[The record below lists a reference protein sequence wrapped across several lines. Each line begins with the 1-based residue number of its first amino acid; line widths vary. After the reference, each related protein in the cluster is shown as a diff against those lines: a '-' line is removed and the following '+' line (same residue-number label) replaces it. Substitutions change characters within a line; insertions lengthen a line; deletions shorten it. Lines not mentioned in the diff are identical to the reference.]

1 MGFSSLK
8 QLMSL
13 CIISMALF
21 SDLKLAKS
29 ASPDYTNLIY
39 KGCARQRF
47 SDPSGLY
54 SQALSAMYGSL
65 VTQSTKSRFYK
76 TTTGTTSQSSITGL
90 FQCRGDL
97 SNNDCYNCV
106 SRLPVLSGKL
116 CGKTIASRVQLSGC
130 YLLYEISGF
139 AQISG
144 MEMLFKTCG
153 KNNVAGTGFEQRRDT
168 AFGVLQN
175 GVVSGHGFYATTYES
190 IYVLGQCEGDV
201 GDSDCNVCIKNALQ
215 KAQAECGSSISAQ
228 IYLHKCFIAYSY
240 YPNGLPRG
248 GGGSSPN
255 YGSSGSSSSSSSS
268 SSSGTTGKTVA
279 IIVGGTAGVGFL
291 VICLLFVK
299 NLMKKK
305 YDDY

>member
-1 MGFSSLK
+1 MGFSLK
-8 QLMSL
+8 LSSL
-13 CIISMALF
+13 CIIIILSMALF
-21 SDLKLAKS
+21 SDLELAKS
-29 ASPDYTNLIY
+29 SSPDYTNLIY
-39 KGCARQRF
+39 KGCARQQF

-54 SQALSAMYGSL
+54 SQSLSAMFGSL
-65 VTQSTKSRFYK
+65 VSQSTKTRFYK
-76 TTTGTTSQSSITGL
+76 TTTGTTSQTTITGL

-116 CGKTIASRVQLSGC
+116 CGKTIAARVQLSGC
-130 YLLYEISGF
+130 YLLYEVAGF

-153 KNNVAGTGFEQRRDT
+153 KNNIAGTGFEERRDT
-168 AFGVLQN
+168 AFGVMQN

-190 IYVLGQCEGDV
+190 VSVLGQCEGDV
-201 GDSDCNVCIKNALQ
+201 GDSDCSGCIKNALE
-215 KAQAECGSSISAQ
+215 KAQVECGSSISAQ

-240 YPNGLPRG
+240 YPNGVPR
-248 GGGSSPN
+248 SSSS
-255 YGSSGSSSSSSSS
+255 YHSSGSSGSSSSS
-268 SSSGTTGKTVA
+268 GKTVA

>member
-1 MGFSSLK
+1 MGFYSQK
-8 QLMSL
+8 QLLSL
-13 CIISMALF
+13 YIIIMALF
-21 SDLKLAKS
+21 SDLKEAKS
-29 ASPDYTNLIY
+29 SSPEYTNLIY
-39 KGCARQRF
+39 KGCARQRLP
-47 SDPSGLY
+47 DPSGLY
-54 SQALSAMYGSL
+54 SQALSAMYGLL
-65 VTQSTKSRFYK
+65 VSQSTKTRFYK
-76 TTTGTTSQSSITGL
+76 TTTGTTSQTSVTGL

-116 CGKTIASRVQLSGC
+116 CGKTIAARVQLSGC

-144 MEMLFKTCG
+144 MELLFKTCG

-168 AFGVLQN
+168 AFGVMQN
-175 GVVSGHGFYATTYES
+175 GVVQGHGFYATTYES
-190 IYVLGQCEGDV
+190 VYVLGQCEGDV
-201 GDSDCNVCIKNALQ
+201 GDSDCSGCIKTALQ
-215 KAQAECGSSISAQ
+215 RAQVECGSSISGQ
-228 IYLHKCFIAYSY
+228 IYLHKCFVAYSF
-240 YPNGLPRG
+240 YPNGVPKRSSAYPSS
-248 GGGSSPN
+248 GSST
-255 YGSSGSSSSSSSS
+255 SSSSSSSA
-268 SSSGTTGKTVA
+268 GTTGKTVA